1 MTLKLFPAH
10 VNPRTSPLLFRLRFE
25 AYDSYLARKEEKK
38 ILILPLPLVNRSRLR
53 MSSKRKSPPTKL
65 SEGGGGTGT
74 VAGANE
80 EEEDTTSSVTGGPG
94 GEVAVGEEGPTTP
107 VDIEDCYPHQRGGDC
122 ESSGC
127 SSPATTS
134 EPDLRDSPS
143 PSSNSL
149 RTSKRQRIVLTG
161 QEALAYHYPP
171 HHHHYHHHHHHHH
184 HHTNTSSSS
193 GGVVEPAS
201 SSECGSPPTPL
212 TVDPYYPTHPHHN
225 NNNNT
230 VTQNNNNNN
239 NNNGGNATTAT
250 TKRSMDDVLKRLT
263 FKMNSESLS
272 LQDDTSNNR
281 RNSPPPTST
290 PTGHNAHWLVSFS
303 LFFNSIFYLGEAGFH
318 ELKFRTFTRKR

>member
-1 MTLKLFPAH
+1 MSTLG
-10 VNPRTSPLLFRLRFE
+10 
-25 AYDSYLARKEEKK
+25 
-38 ILILPLPLVNRSRLR
+38 RLR

-171 HHHHYHHHHHHHH
+171 HHHHHHHHHHQRVSP
-184 HHTNTSSSS
+184 TSSSS
-193 GGVVEPAS
+193 TS
-201 SSECGSPPTPL
+201 SSISSTNHVMLSSPSSSS
-212 TVDPYYPTHPHHN
+212 
-225 NNNNT
+225 
-230 VTQNNNNNN
+230 
-239 NNNGGNATTAT
+239 ATTPSLHNVQPRVRREPIRADRCRDA
-250 TKRSMDDVLKRLT
+250 RSHIIVPFDRFTDRFPRLYSRL
-263 FKMNSESLS
+263 FLS
-272 LQDDTSNNR
+272 FR
-281 RNSPPPTST
+281 
-290 PTGHNAHWLVSFS
+290 VE
-303 LFFNSIFYLGEAGFH
+303 LGTIIVGGC
-318 ELKFRTFTRKR
+318 

>member
-1 MTLKLFPAH
+1 
-10 VNPRTSPLLFRLRFE
+10 
-25 AYDSYLARKEEKK
+25 
-38 ILILPLPLVNRSRLR
+38 

-107 VDIEDCYPHQRGGDC
+107 VDIEECYPHQRGGDC

-149 RTSKRQRIVLTG
+149 RTTKRQRI
-161 QEALAYHYPP
+161 
-171 HHHHYHHHHHHHH
+171 
-184 HHTNTSSSS
+184 
-193 GGVVEPAS
+193 
-201 SSECGSPPTPL
+201 
-212 TVDPYYPTHPHHN
+212 
-225 NNNNT
+225 
-230 VTQNNNNNN
+230 
-239 NNNGGNATTAT
+239 
-250 TKRSMDDVLKRLT
+250 RLT
-263 FKMNSESLS
+263 CKMNSESLS

-281 RNSPPPTST
+281 RTSPPPSST
-290 PTGHNAHWLVSFS
+290 PTGHNAHCGGVASVANTVPPSPPASGRMQNTEGQVQQDGASALHRVLCAESFAEKERRLS
-303 LFFNSIFYLGEAGFH
+303 EMILQLQLLREQLLQQQDQSKVRDFFSFFSRNEWMILQAV
-318 ELKFRTFTRKR
+318 